1 MRTIAYKRSKLAV
14 HFHHPDAA
22 ILGLSQSIMSDYRA
36 SLQTSGVSGRGLGI
50 WLRAQT
56 LHSVGNYGFAQKV
69 VASCSHLDV
78 PEFDFP
84 AGRSAPRIS
93 EVDQRLAS
101 ARENLLSRV
110 IWKPYSRS
118 WCN

>member
-1 MRTIAYKRSKLAV
+1 MPLS
-14 HFHHPDAA
+14 HPDAA
-22 ILGLSQSIMSDYRA
+22 ETRHSQSIISDYRA
-36 SLQTSGVSGRGLGI
+36 SPQKSGVSGRGLGI
-50 WLRAQT
+50 WQRAQT
-56 LHSVGNYGFAQKV
+56 HHSVGSYGFAQKM

-84 AGRSAPRIS
+84 AGRSAPRRS

-101 ARENLLSRV
+101 ARENLLSRA